1 MDHPRFDRSSV
12 KPIGA
17 LIAVTVLVWLASASP
32 ALATPSFARKYQTSC
47 QTCHVAYP
55 KLNSFGQAFRLR
67 GYHLPEETE
76 DQIKTPDVSL
86 GAEGYKRVWP
96 KAVWPGAI
104 PSHVPIA
111 LVSEFQVVNSSRIEV
126 HDGEVERETTHNDFV
141 FPSALELVVAGSAG
155 DNVSFFGEI
164 EFEQEAEHGEIESN
178 LEIGHV
184 DVRFIR
190 PIKDSLAFNF
200 KVGSWQ
206 PELVSTFDH
215 ARRLTVANYDSM
227 FSVNTINP
235 GGAESVGGGGHHGGG
250 GGISLPAVA
259 RGVDMYGVVG
269 HRFLWASGVMNGV
282 EAGDETFDNNSA
294 KDFYGRVA
302 YKWGGMALDGS
313 NAADYTQSD
322 KNWRE
327 NSFQLGLLYYDGDAD
342 IDEPSPIEEDGMID
356 HFIEDVSFDRVGV
369 DFNWFFK
376 DLNVFGAYVEGE
388 DDIRTFEVDLTD
400 PDDPVPGPLDADHSG
415 TFEYDAWFVE
425 ADVVLGYPWLH
436 GAFRY
441 ETVDFPKIEDGM
453 KVADFERATIHF
465 TGLVRANVKAFVEYT
480 WDLDETKNYDVW
492 VGAGIAF

>member
-1 MDHPRFDRSSV
+1 
-12 KPIGA
+12 
-17 LIAVTVLVWLASASP
+17 
-32 ALATPSFARKYQTSC
+32 
-47 QTCHVAYP
+47 
-55 KLNSFGQAFRLR
+55 
-67 GYHLPEETE
+67 
-76 DQIKTPDVSL
+76 
-86 GAEGYKRVWP
+86 
-96 KAVWPGAI
+96 
-104 PSHVPIA
+104 
-111 LVSEFQVVNSSRIEV
+111 
-126 HDGEVERETTHNDFV
+126 
-141 FPSALELVVAGSAG
+141 
-155 DNVSFFGEI
+155 
-164 EFEQEAEHGEIESN
+164 
-178 LEIGHV
+178 
-184 DVRFIR
+184 
-190 PIKDSLAFNF
+190 
-200 KVGSWQ
+200 
-206 PELVSTFDH
+206 
-215 ARRLTVANYDSM
+215 M

-342 IDEPSPIEEDGMID
+342 IDEPTPILEDDMID

-400 PDDPVPGPLDADHSG
+400 PDDPVPGPLDVDHSG

-453 KVADFERATIHF
+453 NVADFERATIHL

-492 VGAGIAF
+492 VGAGIAY